1 MSPAPAIPYERQSS
15 EPSTRTCGAACLS
28 MIYRAFGK
36 EVPQSLIWPRIA
48 QQNLYGRIAS
58 TTCLMTGD
66 AISRGF
72 AAVAVQAR
80 DPLRVLQLCRT
91 SGIHAILNHRLK
103 PESGAG
109 HYSVFLDI
117 DDTHVTVHDPL
128 FGPSRR
134 LPHAELLDLWLPRVP
149 NSEIVGNFLIGI
161 VAEPTDVPACETC
174 HTRLSASIRCPRCKN
189 TVALRPAAL
198 LGCLNDSCSAR
209 MWNYVC
215 CPTCDLTWSFTSSAQ
230 PSGAPAPVSPVASPD
245 ATLSAAPPVAP
256 SPITL
261 PSVSAVGSAASAA
274 LPIPASSPSL
284 PSPSAASSDIPSLS
298 SALDLPE
305 LFAELDK
312 FSAFVLNIPAA
323 ANHPEIKKQLGL
335 LAANKD
341 QLTQAVAEQEAVH
354 KARFAQVAAIEQ
366 QVQAARE
373 AHQKKLEELKKPLA
387 PLDGDALARALLKNL
402 GFLS

>member
-28 MIYRAFGK
+28 MIYRALGK

-58 TTCLMTGD
+58 TTCLMAGD

-80 DPLRVLQLCRT
+80 DPLRMLRLCRD
-91 SGIHAILNHRLK
+91 SSIFAILNHRLK

-117 DDTHVTVHDPL
+117 DDTHVTLHDPL

-134 LPHAELLDLWLPRVP
+134 LSHSELLDLWLPSVP
-149 NSEIVGNFLIGI
+149 KSEIVGNFLIGI
-161 VAEPTDVPACETC
+161 VAKAADLPACEIC

-198 LGCLNDSCSAR
+198 LACLNDSCSAR

-215 CPTCDLTWSFTSSAQ
+215 CPSCDLTWSFTSSAQ
-230 PSGAPAPVSPVASPD
+230 PSSAP
-245 ATLSAAPPVAP
+245 PPVALTP
-256 SPITL
+256 GAEATPPATPAVASSPIGL
-261 PSVSAVGSAASAA
+261 PSVSAVGSAAATASPT
-274 LPIPASSPSL
+274 LASSPSL
-284 PSPSAASSDIPSLS
+284 PLPPAAPPDTPSLS

-305 LFAELDK
+305 LFAALDK

-323 ANHPEIKKQLGL
+323 ANHPEIKKQLDL
-335 LAANKD
+335 LAGTKG
-341 QLTQAVAEQEAVH
+341 QLTQAVAEEEALH
-354 KARFAQVAAIEQ
+354 KARFAQMAAVEQ

>member
-1 MSPAPAIPYERQSS
+1 MSQPAPAIPYERQSS

-28 MIYRAFGK
+28 MIYRALGK

-58 TTCLMTGD
+58 TTCLMAAD

-80 DPLRVLQLCRT
+80 DPLRVLRLCRD

-134 LPHAELLDLWLPRVP
+134 LSHAELLDLWLPRVP
-149 NSEIVGNFLIGI
+149 QSEIVGNFLIGI
-161 VAEPTDVPACETC
+161 VAKAADAPACEIC

-198 LGCLNDSCSAR
+198 LACLNDSCSAR
-209 MWNYVC
+209 TWNYVC
-215 CPTCDLTWSFTSSAQ
+215 CPSCDLTWSFTSSAP
-230 PSGAPAPVSPVASPD
+230 PSSTPV
-245 ATLSAAPPVAP
+245 PVAP
-256 SPITL
+256 TARAEATPSPAPLVVPSAPAL
-261 PSVSAVGSAASAA
+261 PSMAALASTASAA
-274 LPIPASSPSL
+274 GAVPATPSL
-284 PSPSAASSDIPSLS
+284 PVAPVVTPLATGSP
-298 SALDLPE
+298 LDLLG
-305 LFAELDK
+305 LFAEIDK
-312 FSAFVLNIPAA
+312 FCAHILSLPGAA
-323 ANHPEIKKQLGL
+323 AHPEIKKQLDFIT
-335 LAANKD
+335 ASKD
-341 QLTQAVAEQEAVH
+341 KLTQAVAEEEAVH
-354 KARFAQVAAIEQ
+354 TARFAQIAGIQQ
-366 QVQAARE
+366 QVQAARD

-402 GFLS
+402 GFLP